1 MGMPRSQNRSDSDE
15 NRENSPNLIRLCLDF
30 GHSSAYLP
38 LRYDSGSYFHEIG
51 YWTNSCEPIG
61 PCPPSEY
68 FLSTCKVF
76 ALRARCF
83 FFFCLSSRSHAG
95 VAPVQL
101 GAAQKLH
108 SDSTPANRF
117 FQKLHSDSTP
127 ANRFFQ
133 KLRLH
138 SDSALSPDAP
148 SEYSGVEYSSGLLRS
163 CVRSRRRR
171 PSKCLCQS

>member
-76 ALRARCF
+76 ARACKVF
-83 FFFCLSSRSHAG
+83 FFFFACRAG
-95 VAPVQL
+95 VTPESLRCSLARLKNSTPTPLRQIDFSKNSTPTPL
-101 GAAQKLH
+101 RQIDFSKS
-108 SDSTPANRF
+108 SDSTPTPLSAQMLRR
-117 FQKLHSDSTP
+117 STP
-127 ANRFFQ
+127 EWSTPRACIQYIR
-133 KLRLH
+133 
-138 SDSALSPDAP
+138 
-148 SEYSGVEYSSGLLRS
+148 
-163 CVRSRRRR
+163 
-171 PSKCLCQS
+171 